1 MNPNVVLMKK
11 LLWLLLL
18 MSASPLCTQAQ
29 NAQWE
34 KLELAFTS
42 EKTYENPLYELDEF
56 YAVFTSP
63 TGRVKKMNGFWDG
76 EKNFKIRFSPDE
88 LGTWTYQT
96 HSTDKALDQQT
107 GNFDCVPSTS
117 ELAIYQKGA
126 IKRSKGDYHL
136 SYSDGTPF
144 FFTACTAWN
153 GALKST
159 PEEWEQYLSH
169 RARNNYNV
177 IQFVTTQWRGGS
189 TDQYGEV
196 AYTGSGKIALNT
208 DFFKRLDEKVDRI
221 NAHGLVAAPVLLW
234 ALPVGP
240 GKEISPGYTL
250 PDAEA
255 ILLAKYMVAR
265 YGGNQVIWFLGGD
278 GQYTD
283 IFEQR
288 WKTIGRGVFGD
299 MEHPGVVAQHPR
311 GSSWIGDLYKDE
323 HWLDIVGY
331 QSSHNNQQA
340 VVDWINKGPMA
351 NQWDKLPAR
360 PLINLEP
367 NYEEINFKITAEDV
381 RNASYWSIFATP
393 LAGITYGANGIWPWI
408 QEDKDLVENHGNP
421 GGRGPSPWHKSIDFP
436 GSMQIGYLSE
446 FIQQYEWWTLKPAP
460 GLLMEQPGD
469 QVFNHFIPVVGNDS
483 YSILLAYTP
492 IQQEI
497 KIRNPKSLNY
507 TAQWFDPVNNKY
519 LKAELSSGKGWI
531 AATPPTAQDYVL
543 LLQVIGN

>member
-1 MNPNVVLMKK
+1 MNK
-11 LLWLLLL
+11 LLLL
-18 MSASPLCTQAQ
+18 LFLLSVLALPAKAQ
-29 NAQWE
+29 TSQWD
-34 KLELAFTS
+34 KLELSFTS
-42 EKTYENPLYELDEF
+42 EKQYQNPLYELNEF
-56 YAVFTSP
+56 YAIFTSP
-63 TGRVKKMNGFWDG
+63 TGRTKKINGFWDG
-76 EKNFKIRFSPDE
+76 EKDFKVRFAPDE

-96 HSTDKALDQQT
+96 HSTDKGLAQQKGT
-107 GNFDCVPSTS
+107 FECVPSTS
-117 ELAIYQKGA
+117 SLTLYQKGA

-159 PEEWEQYLSH
+159 KDEWEQYLSH
-169 RARNNYNV
+169 RAENNYNV

-189 TDQYGEV
+189 QDQYGEV
-196 AYTGSGKIALNT
+196 AYTGSGKIDINT
-208 DFFKRLDEKVDRI
+208 EFFKRLDEKVDRI

-240 GKEISPGYTL
+240 GRELSPGYTL

-265 YGGNQVIWFLGGD
+265 YGGNHIIWFLGGD

-283 IFEQR
+283 VFEQR

-311 GSSWIGDLYKDE
+311 GSSWIGELYKDE

-331 QSSHNNQQA
+331 QSSHNNQQG

-367 NYEEINFKITAEDV
+367 NYEEINFKTTAEDV

-393 LAGITYGANGIWPWI
+393 VAGITYGANGIWPWI
-408 QEDKDLVENHGNP
+408 QEDNHLVENHGNP
-421 GGRGPSPWHKSIDFP
+421 GGKGPTPWYKSIDFP
-436 GSMQIGYLSE
+436 GSMQIGYLSA
-446 FIQQYEWWTLKPAP
+446 FIQQYEWWRLKPVP
-460 GLLMEQPGD
+460 ELLMEQPGD
-469 QVFNHFIPVVGNDS
+469 KIFNHFIPVVGNDS

-492 IQQEI
+492 VQQEI

-507 TAQWFDPVNNKY
+507 TAQWFDPVNNQY
-519 LKAELSSGKGWI
+519 LKAELKAGDGWV
-531 AATPPTAQDYVL
+531 ASTPPTAQDYVL
-543 LLQVIGN
+543 VLEVVGD

>member
-1 MNPNVVLMKK
+1 MNK
-11 LLWLLLL
+11 LLLFIFLFGCLTL
-18 MSASPLCTQAQ
+18 TGKAQTQ
-29 NAQWE
+29 QWD
-34 KLELAFTS
+34 KLELSFTS
-42 EKTYENPLYELDEF
+42 KKQYQNPLYELEEF

-63 TGRVKKMNGFWDG
+63 TGRTRKIHGFWDG
-76 EKNFKIRFSPDE
+76 EQAFKLRFSPDE

-96 HSTDKALDQQT
+96 HSPDNGLGGQQ
-107 GNFDCVPSTS
+107 GKFHCVPTTNP
-117 ELAIYQKGA
+117 LTLYQKGA

-153 GALKST
+153 GPLKST
-159 PEEWEQYLSH
+159 DEEWERYLSH
-169 RARNNYNV
+169 RAKNNYNV
-177 IQFVTTQWRGGS
+177 IQFVTTQWRGAS
-189 TDQYGEV
+189 TDRHGEV
-196 AYTGSGKIALNT
+196 AFTGSGKIDLNT
-208 DFFKRLDEKVDRI
+208 EFFKRLDKKVDRI

-234 ALPVGP
+234 ALPVGS
-240 GKEISPGYTL
+240 GRELSPGYTL

-265 YGGNQVIWFLGGD
+265 YGGNHVIWFLGGD

-283 IFEQR
+283 SFEQR

-311 GSSWIGDLYKDE
+311 GSSWIGELYKDE

-351 NQWDKLPAR
+351 NQWDKLPSR

-381 RNASYWSIFATP
+381 RNASYWSVFATP

-408 QEDKDLVENHGNP
+408 QEEQGLIENHGNP
-421 GGRGPSPWHKSIDFP
+421 GGKGPTPWYKSIDFP
-436 GSMQIGYLSE
+436 GSLQIGYLSA
-446 FIQQYEWWTLKPAP
+446 FIQQYEWWKLKPVP
-460 GLLMEQPGD
+460 ELLIEQPGD
-469 QVFNHFIPVVGNDS
+469 KVFNHFIPVVADDS
-483 YSILLAYTP
+483 HTLLLAYTP
-492 IQQEI
+492 VQQEI
-497 KIRNPKSLNY
+497 KIRNPRNLSY
-507 TAQWFDPVNNKY
+507 TAQWFDPVHNKY
-519 LKAELSSGKGWI
+519 SKAELNTGKGWI
-531 AATPPTAQDYVL
+531 SSTPPATQDFVL
-543 LLQVIGN
+543 VLEVVSSD

>member
-1 MNPNVVLMKK
+1 MNK
-11 LLWLLLL
+11 LLLL
-18 MSASPLCTQAQ
+18 LLLLTGFVLQSEAQ
-29 NAQWE
+29 TKQWE

-42 EKTYENPLYELDEF
+42 EGTFENPLYELNEF
-56 YAVFTSP
+56 YAIFTSP
-63 TGRVKKMNGFWDG
+63 TGKSKKINGFWDG
-76 EKNFKIRFSPDE
+76 GKDFKIRFSPDE
-88 LGTWTYQT
+88 LGPWTFQT
-96 HSTDKALDQQT
+96 HSSDKGLDKQT
-107 GNFDCVPSTS
+107 GKFECSPPTS
-117 ELAIYQKGA
+117 KLPIYQKGA

-136 SYSDGTPF
+136 SYADGTPF

-153 GALKST
+153 GPLKST
-159 PEEWEQYLSH
+159 KEEWEQYLSH

-208 DFFKRLDEKVDRI
+208 DFFKRMDEKVDRI

-288 WKTIGRGVFGD
+288 WKTIGRGVFGE
-299 MEHPGVVAQHPR
+299 MQHPGVVAQHPR
-311 GSSWIGDLYKDE
+311 GSSWIGELYKDE
-323 HWLDIVGY
+323 SWLDIVGY
-331 QSSHNNQQA
+331 QSSHNNQQG

-367 NYEEINFKITAEDV
+367 NYEEIGFRITAEDV

-408 QEDKDLVENHGNP
+408 QDNGNLVENHGNP
-421 GGRGPSPWHKSIDFP
+421 EGKGPTPWNKSIDFP
-436 GSMQIGYLSE
+436 GSMQIGYLSA
-446 FIQQYEWWTLKPAP
+446 FIQQCEWWKLKPVP
-460 GLLMEQPGD
+460 ELLVEQPGD
-469 QVFNHFIPVVGNDS
+469 KVFNHFIPVVADDS
-483 YSILLAYTP
+483 YSMLLAYTP
-492 IQQEI
+492 VQQEV
-497 KIRNPKSLNY
+497 KIRNPRSLSY
-507 TAQWFDPVNNKY
+507 TAQWFDPINNKY
-519 LKAELSSGKGWI
+519 SKAELNSGEGWI
-531 AATPPTAQDYVL
+531 ASTPPAAQDYVL
-543 LLQVIGN
+543 VLEAVGY

>member
-1 MNPNVVLMKK
+1 MTK
-11 LLWLLLL
+11 LLLL
-18 MSASPLCTQAQ
+18 FLLFAGLSIHSEAQ
-29 NAQWE
+29 TSLWD
-34 KLELAFTS
+34 KLELSFTS
-42 EKTYENPLYELDEF
+42 ERTYENPLYELNEF

-63 TGRVKKMNGFWDG
+63 TGRSKKINGFWDG
-76 EKNFKIRFSPDE
+76 GNDFKIRFSPDE

-96 HSTDKALDQQT
+96 HSSDKGLDQQT
-107 GNFDCVPSTS
+107 GKFDCSRSTS
-117 ELAIYQKGA
+117 KLTLYQKGA

-159 PEEWEQYLSH
+159 KEEWEQYLTH
-169 RARNNYNV
+169 RAKNNYNV

-196 AYTGSGKIALNT
+196 AYTGSGKIAVNT
-208 DFFKRLDEKVDRI
+208 DFFKRMDEKVDRI

-234 ALPVGP
+234 ALPVGE
-240 GKEISPGYTL
+240 GRELSPGYTL

-278 GQYTD
+278 GQFTD

-288 WKTIGRGVFGD
+288 WKTIGRGVFGE
-299 MEHPGVVAQHPR
+299 MQHPGVVAQHPR
-311 GSSWIGDLYKDE
+311 GSSWIGEIYKE
-323 HWLDIVGY
+323 EPWLDIVGY
-331 QSSHNNQQA
+331 QSSHNNEQR

-408 QEDKDLVENHGNP
+408 QDDGNLVENHGNP
-421 GGRGPSPWHKSIDFP
+421 GGKGPTPWNKSIDFP
-436 GSMQIGYLSE
+436 GSMQIGYLSA
-446 FIQQYEWWTLKPAP
+446 FIQQCEWWKLKPVP
-460 GLLMEQPGD
+460 ELLVEQPGD
-469 QVFNHFIPVVGNDS
+469 KVFNHFIPVVADDS
-483 YSILLAYTP
+483 YSTLLAYTP

-497 KIRNPKSLNY
+497 KIRNPGNLNY
-507 TAQWFDPVNNKY
+507 TAQWFDPINNQY
-519 LKAELSSGKGWI
+519 LTAELTSGEGWL
-531 AATPPTAQDYVL
+531 ASTPPAAQDYVL
-543 LLQVIGN
+543 VLEVDIGY

>member
-1 MNPNVVLMKK
+1 MKELLVLP
-11 LLWLLLL
+11 LLFLIFSLDGKGQ
-18 MSASPLCTQAQ
+18 TE
-29 NAQWE
+29 QWN
-34 KLELAFTS
+34 KLELSFVS
-42 EKTYENPLYELDEF
+42 EKTYENPLYDLNEF

-63 TGRVKKMNGFWDG
+63 TGRTNKINGFWDG
-76 EKNFKIRFSPDE
+76 EQTFRIRFSPDE
-88 LGTWTYQT
+88 LGTWTFHT
-96 HSTDKALDQQT
+96 SSSDKGLDQQT
-107 GNFDCVPSTS
+107 GNFECVPSS
-117 ELAIYQKGA
+117 NSLLIYQKGA
-126 IKRSKGDYHL
+126 IQRSKGDYHL

-159 PEEWEQYLSH
+159 EEEWEQYLSH
-169 RARNNYNV
+169 RAENNYNV

-189 TDQYGEV
+189 SDQYGEV
-196 AYTGSGKIALNT
+196 AYTGSGKISVNT
-208 DFFKRLDEKVDRI
+208 EFFKRMDEKVNRI

-265 YGGNQVIWFLGGD
+265 YGSNHVIWFLGGD

-288 WKTIGRGVFGD
+288 WKTIGRGVFGE
-299 MEHPGVVAQHPR
+299 MQHPGVVAQHPR
-311 GSSWIGDLYKDE
+311 GSSWIGGIYKDE
-323 HWLDIVGY
+323 PWLDIVGY
-331 QSSHNNQQA
+331 QSSHNNEQG

-351 NQWDKLPAR
+351 HQWDKLPPR

-367 NYEEINFKITAEDV
+367 NYEEIGFRITAEDV

-408 QEDKDLVENHGNP
+408 QKEGDLVENHGNP
-421 GGRGPSPWHKSIDFP
+421 GGEGPTPWHESIDFP
-436 GSMQIGYLSE
+436 GSMQIGYLSG
-446 FIQQYEWWTLKPAP
+446 FVQQFDWWKLKPAP
-460 GLLMEQPGD
+460 ELLVEQPGNE
-469 QVFNHFIPVVGNDS
+469 VFNHFVPVVTNND
-483 YSILLAYTP
+483 YTTLLAYTP

-497 KIRNPKSLNY
+497 KIRNPRLLKY
-507 TAQWFDPVNNKY
+507 TAQWFDPINNHY
-519 LKAELSSGKGWI
+519 LNAELESGMGWI
-531 AATPPTAQDYVL
+531 AATPPSTQDYVL
-543 LLQVIGN
+543 ILKESSN

>member
-1 MNPNVVLMKK
+1 MNK
-11 LLWLLLL
+11 LLLFIFLFGCLTL
-18 MSASPLCTQAQ
+18 TGKAQTQ
-29 NAQWE
+29 QWD
-34 KLELAFTS
+34 KLELSFTS
-42 EKTYENPLYELDEF
+42 KKQYQNPLYELEEF

-63 TGRVKKMNGFWDG
+63 TGRTRKIHGFWDG
-76 EKNFKIRFSPDE
+76 EQAFKLRFSPDE

-96 HSTDKALDQQT
+96 HSPDKGLGGQQ
-107 GNFDCVPSTS
+107 GKFDCVPTTNP
-117 ELAIYQKGA
+117 LTLYQKGA

-153 GALKST
+153 GPLKST
-159 PEEWEQYLSH
+159 DEEWERYLSH
-169 RARNNYNV
+169 RAKNNYNV
-177 IQFVTTQWRGGS
+177 IQFVTTQWRGAS
-189 TDQYGEV
+189 TDRHGEV
-196 AYTGSGKIALNT
+196 AFTGSGKIDLNT
-208 DFFKRLDEKVDRI
+208 EFFKRLDKKVDRI

-234 ALPVGP
+234 ALPVGS
-240 GKEISPGYTL
+240 GRELSPGYTL

-265 YGGNQVIWFLGGD
+265 YGGNHVIWFLGGD

-283 IFEQR
+283 SFEQR

-311 GSSWIGDLYKDE
+311 GSSWIGELYKDE

-351 NQWDKLPAR
+351 NQWDKLPSR

-381 RNASYWSIFATP
+381 RNASYWSVFATP

-408 QEDKDLVENHGNP
+408 QEEQGLIENHGNP
-421 GGRGPSPWHKSIDFP
+421 GGKGPTPWYKSIDFP
-436 GSMQIGYLSE
+436 GSLQIGYLSA
-446 FIQQYEWWTLKPAP
+446 FIQQYEWWKLKPVP
-460 GLLMEQPGD
+460 ELLIEQPGD
-469 QVFNHFIPVVGNDS
+469 KVFNHFIPVVADDS
-483 YSILLAYTP
+483 HTLLLAYTP
-492 IQQEI
+492 VQQEI
-497 KIRNPKSLNY
+497 KIRNPRNLSY
-507 TAQWFDPVNNKY
+507 TAQWFDPVHNKY
-519 LKAELSSGKGWI
+519 SKAELNTGKGWI
-531 AATPPTAQDYVL
+531 SSTPPATQDFVL
-543 LLQVIGN
+543 VLEVVSSD

>member
-1 MNPNVVLMKK
+1 MNK
-11 LLWLLLL
+11 LLLL
-18 MSASPLCTQAQ
+18 LFLLSGLALPAKAQ
-29 NAQWE
+29 TSQWE
-34 KLELAFTS
+34 KLELSFTS
-42 EKTYENPLYELDEF
+42 EKTYQNPLYELNEY

-63 TGRVKKMNGFWDG
+63 TGRSRKIHGFWDG
-76 EKNFKIRFSPDE
+76 GKDFKIRFAPDE

-96 HSTDKALDQQT
+96 HSTDQGLDQQT
-107 GNFDCVPSTS
+107 GKFECVASTS
-117 ELAIYQKGA
+117 PLTLYQKGA

-159 PEEWEQYLSH
+159 KEEWEQYLSH
-169 RARNNYNV
+169 RSKNNYNV

-189 TDQYGEV
+189 QDQYGDV
-196 AYTGSGKIALNT
+196 AYTGSGKIDINT
-208 DFFKRLDEKVDRI
+208 EFFKRLDEKVDRI

-240 GKEISPGYTL
+240 GRELSPGYTL

-311 GSSWIGDLYKDE
+311 GSSWIGELYKDE

-331 QSSHNNQQA
+331 QSSHNNQQG

-381 RNASYWSIFATP
+381 RNASYWSVFATP

-408 QEDKDLVENHGNP
+408 QEESNLVENHGNP
-421 GGRGPSPWHKSIDFP
+421 GGKGPTPWYKSIDFP
-436 GSMQIGYLSE
+436 GSLQIGYLSA
-446 FIQQYEWWTLKPAP
+446 FIQQCEWWKLKPVP
-460 GLLMEQPGD
+460 ELLIEQPGD
-469 QVFNHFIPVVGNDS
+469 KVFNHFIPVVADDS
-483 YSILLAYTP
+483 HTILLAYTP
-492 IQQEI
+492 VQQEI
-497 KIRNPKSLNY
+497 KIRNPRNLNY
-507 TAQWFDPVNNKY
+507 TAQWFDPVHNKY
-519 LKAELSSGKGWI
+519 SKADLKTGKGWI
-531 AATPPTAQDYVL
+531 SSTPPATQDYVL
-543 LLQVIGN
+543 VLKSSGY